1 MAYQAEDGSVH
12 DSVEGAQ
19 QANREAA
26 NMARTGNPYG
36 LTMDDLGG
44 GLKAIVVIPYY
55 LASICCSLF
64 SMLFTKKMVG
74 KVIQSIIIGALASVV
89 ITIVLNMVL
98 PVFPN
103 NVGEVLATALSAVS
117 SVFFLGPAAWY
128 FLRHY
133 DVAKTIYDGEDGSKA
148 ILSLVLISFCIG
160 FYGLIIAALVGLGSV
175 LAGALIAL
183 AVSAAVVIVYIK
195 RVKGFVEYAEANSE
209 KGE

>member
-1 MAYQAEDGSVH
+1 MAYMAGDGSVH
-12 DSVEGAQ
+12 DTEDAARQ
-19 QANREAA
+19 RNTENANY
-26 NMARTGNPYG
+26 ARTGNPYG
-36 LTMDDLGG
+36 ITVDDLSGG
-44 GLKAIVVIPYY
+44 VKAIVVIPYY
-55 LASICCSLF
+55 LASICVSLF

-89 ITIVLNMVL
+89 ITIVLSMVL
-98 PVFPN
+98 PVFPDK
-103 NVGEVLATALSAVS
+103 VAEVLATLLGAVS

-133 DVAKTIYDGEDGSKA
+133 NVAKTIYDGENGSKS

-183 AVSAAVVIVYIK
+183 AVSAAAVLVYVK
-195 RVKGFVEYAEANSE
+195 RMKGFLEYATANANN
-209 KGE
+209 